1 MSKPDPTPETD
12 IGRRDNCDHTMA
24 MLRGYKLA
32 EDAARRVRP
41 LWYAA
46 IVVAFAV
53 GYQIGCWRFAP

>member
-1 MSKPDPTPETD
+1 MSIPDEAATPAET
-12 IGRRDNCDHTMA
+12 RASCDRTMA

-46 IVVAFAV
+46 IVVALAV